1 MKKRK
6 FTAAFA
12 DIVRDT
18 LAIRSEECVS
28 YFCMVELERALFKS
42 TLNCVK
48 PVNHLKICILF
59 NLVES

>member
-1 MKKRK
+1 MRKRK
-6 FTAAFA
+6 LTASFG
-12 DIVRDT
+12 DIVRDV
-18 LAIRSEECVS
+18 LAVQSEDYVS
-28 YFCMVELERALFKS
+28 YFCLVELERALFKS